1 MKLSVVATMYRSEQF
16 IEEFCARISAAAD
29 KITSDYEII
38 LVNDGSPDNSVL
50 KALELCNQDPNVVVV
65 DLSRN
70 FGHHFAIVA
79 GFEHASGDY
88 IYLTDMDLQEQPE
101 WLAQFWEALHQ
112 DENDVVFGVQK
123 ERTGNPVDNFL
134 GRSFW
139 KFLNASSSVP
149 IPVNQM
155 TCRLMTRRYLD
166 SLLEVRDRVIYL
178 GALFPWA
185 GYKQSQIELVKASRP
200 TGSRSS
206 YRLIGRVRHAIDS
219 ITSFTSTPL
228 AFLFL
233 FGLLIWLG
241 SIFFGFYL
249 VVLKIMAPDAVLS
262 GFTSL
267 MFSIWFLGGLMIL
280 GIGMVGQYVANVFRE
295 VKDRPRYIVRS
306 VTRGKKQ

>member
-1 MKLSVVATMYRSEQF
+1 MKLSIVATMYRSETF
-16 IEEFCARISAAAD
+16 VAEFCARMSATAA
-29 KITSDYEII
+29 KITSEYEIV
-38 LVNDGSPDNSVL
+38 LVNDGSPDNSAL
-50 KALELCNQDPNVVVV
+50 KAQQLCEADPHIVLV

-70 FGHHFAIVA
+70 FGHHSAIIA
-79 GFEHASGDY
+79 GFEHAAGDF

-101 WLAQFWEALHQ
+101 WLAEFWEKLQTGEH
-112 DENDVVFGVQK
+112 DVVFGVQK
-123 ERTGNPVDNFL
+123 ARTDNALDNFL

-139 KFLNASSSVP
+139 KFLNATSAIH
-149 IPVNQM
+149 IPENQM
-155 TCRLMTRRYLD
+155 TCRLMTRQYLD

-185 GYKQSQIELVKASRP
+185 GYQQAHIELVKAPRP
-200 TGSRSS
+200 AGSQSS
-206 YRLIGRVRHAIDS
+206 YRLIGRIRHAIDS

-233 FGLLIWLG
+233 FGLMIWIG
-241 SIFFGFYL
+241 SILFGIYL
-249 VVLKIMAPDAVLS
+249 VLMKLIAPDAIAS

-267 MFSIWFLGGLMIL
+267 MFSIWFLGGLIVL

-306 VTRGKKQ
+306 VTRGRKK